1 VAGWPS
7 LGRVEDRRLAQALRD
22 GDALALAEIYDFYA
36 PRLFDYCHALL
47 RDQDLAADALHDSL
61 IATREHIGKLREPE
75 RFRSWIYAI
84 VRNECLRQLAD
95 PDRPQQR
102 HEAPEQ
108 SEDAFLDAEERQ
120 RREETRQLVHSAL
133 AGMAAR
139 HREAV
144 DLSARHDLSAEELAG
159 VLGISSQQATELVA
173 QARDDLDNSLAAAI
187 IARTGRGDCPSVAAL
202 VDEDEWPL
210 PTEVCRKLIRH
221 IESCPVC
228 RERRKRKVSTNRL
241 MQVLPVAA
249 MPSDLRMAV
258 LSLAEAPDQHENRL
272 RIAQRAEPFDVWG
285 WPTSLER
292 RSQPAR
298 KESRRG
304 EGERSSHLLPAI
316 AVAACVMLVIGAIFL
331 LTSGGDSDGSKNL
344 NNKVPGG
351 VAAAP
356 SDSTSDFPSPSDS
369 VEPSPTKTK
378 HSPSPTPTKKT
389 PTPTPTKAPPKPPA
403 PPTHKPPTHK
413 PPAAGK
419 LSVSSSCDMGSGD
432 SCSITLRANG
442 GAVTWSASS
451 SGPVSLSKSS
461 GTIPKGG
468 SFTVT
473 VSQSDGSCPA
483 LGPNSTTVSFSPTGS
498 TSVTWTCGIL
508 G

>member
-1 VAGWPS
+1 MAGWPS

-22 GDALALAEIYDFYA
+22 GDSLALAEIYDFYA
-36 PRLFDYCHALL
+36 PRLFDYSHALL

-61 IATREHIGKLREPE
+61 IATQQHIVKLREPE

-95 PDRPQQR
+95 PDRPVQR

-108 SEDAFLDAEERQ
+108 SEDAFLDADERQ
-120 RREETRQLVHSAL
+120 RLEETRQLVHSAL

-173 QARDDLDNSLAAAI
+173 QSRDDLDNSLAAAI

-202 VDEDEWPL
+202 VDENEWPL
-210 PTEVCRKLIRH
+210 PSDVCRKLIRH

-228 RERRKRKVSTNRL
+228 RDRRKRKVSTNRL

-249 MPSDLRMAV
+249 IPSDLRMAV

-292 RSQPAR
+292 RAQPAR
-298 KESRRG
+298 KESRRTG
-304 EGERSSHLLPAI
+304 GTPRLLPVIGA
-316 AVAACVMLVIGAIFL
+316 AACVFLVVGAIFL
-331 LTSGGDSDGSKNL
+331 ITKGGSDGSKAAG
-344 NNKVPGG
+344 NKAPG

-356 SDSTSDFPSPSDS
+356 SDSPSDFPSPSES
-369 VEPSPTKTK
+369 VEPSPTKSK
-378 HSPSPTPTKKT
+378 HSPSPTPTTHT
-389 PTPTPTKAPPKPPA
+389 PTPTPTSHRPAPPRPTHRPSPKPPKPG
-403 PPTHKPPTHK
+403 T
-413 PPAAGK
+413 
-419 LSVSSSCDMGSGD
+419 LSVTGCDMGTGTY
-432 SCSITLRANG
+432 CMITLRASG
-442 GAVTWSASS
+442 GAVSWTASVPAS
-451 SGPVSLSKSS
+451 VSLSKRS
-461 GTIPKGG
+461 GTVPSGDTASVRVTQADGACPETTSASVGFAPGG
-468 SFTVT
+468 SAS
-473 VSQSDGSCPA
+473 VS
-483 LGPNSTTVSFSPTGS
+483 
-498 TSVTWTCGIL
+498 WKCGIL
-508 G
+508 GVARH

>member
-22 GDALALAEIYDFYA
+22 GDSLALAEIYDFYA
-36 PRLFDYCHALL
+36 PRLFDYSHALL

-61 IATREHIGKLREPE
+61 IATQQHIGKLREPE

-95 PDRPQQR
+95 PDRPEQR
-102 HEAPEQ
+102 NEAPEQ

-120 RREETRQLVHSAL
+120 RLEETRQLVHSAL

-202 VDEDEWPL
+202 VDENEWPL
-210 PTEVCRKLIRH
+210 PSDVCRKLIRH

-228 RERRKRKVSTNRL
+228 RDRRKRKVSTNRL

-249 MPSDLRMAV
+249 IPSDLRMAV

-292 RSQPAR
+292 RAQPAR
-298 KESRRG
+298 KESRRTG
-304 EGERSSHLLPAI
+304 GTPRLLPVIGA
-316 AVAACVMLVIGAIFL
+316 AACVFLVVGAIFL
-331 LTSGGDSDGSKNL
+331 LTKGGSDDSKTAG
-344 NNKVPGG
+344 NKAPGA

-356 SDSTSDFPSPSDS
+356 SESTSDYPSPSDS

-378 HSPSPTPTKKT
+378 HSPSPTPTTHT
-389 PTPTPTKAPPKPPA
+389 PTPTPTTHRPA
-403 PPTHKPPTHK
+403 PPPPPRKPPTHK
-413 PPAAGK
+413 PPKPGSLSVGGCSIDAGDSTCTFTIRAVGGSVTWRITSAAG
-419 LSVSSSCDMGSGD
+419 VSASGSG
-432 SCSITLRANG
+432 TLKSGRTAS
-442 GAVTWSASS
+442 VTATKPS
-451 SGPVSLSKSS
+451 
-461 GTIPKGG
+461 
-468 SFTVT
+468 
-473 VSQSDGSCPA
+473 SCPA
-483 LGPNSTTVSFSPTGS
+483 GDSGTGTVSFSPNGTA
-498 TSVTWTCGIL
+498 SVPYTCGIL
-508 G
+508 GG

>member
-22 GDALALAEIYDFYA
+22 GDPSSLAEIYDFYA
-36 PRLFDYCHALL
+36 PRLFDYSHALL

-61 IATREHIGKLREPE
+61 IATQQHIGKLREPE

-108 SEDAFLDAEERQ
+108 NEDAFLDAEERQ
-120 RREETRQLVHSAL
+120 RLDETRQLVHSAL

-173 QARDDLDNSLAAAI
+173 QSRDDLDNSLAAAI
-187 IARTGRGDCPSVAAL
+187 IARSGRGDCPSVAAL

-210 PTEVCRKLIRH
+210 PPEVCRKLIRH

-228 RERRKRKVSTNRL
+228 RDRRKRKVSTNRL

-249 MPSDLRMAV
+249 IPSDLRMAV
-258 LSLAEAPDQHENRL
+258 LALAEAPDQHEHRV

-292 RSQPAR
+292 RAQASR

-304 EGERSSHLLPAI
+304 DGTTSHLLPVI
-316 AVAACVMLVIGAIFL
+316 AVAACVFLVIGAIFL
-331 LTSGGDSDGSKNL
+331 LTGGGPDDSKNA

-351 VAAAP
+351 VAAGP
-356 SDSTSDFPSPSDS
+356 SDSPSDDFASPSDS

-378 HSPSPTPTKKT
+378 HSPSPTPTTHT
-389 PTPTPTKAPPKPPA
+389 PTPTPTTHRPAPPPA
-403 PPTHKPPTHK
+403 PTHKPPTHK
-413 PPAAGK
+413 PPKPGT
-419 LSVSSSCDMGSGD
+419 LSVTGCSIDFGEDSCNFTIRAVGGAVQWQVTSATGVSSSGSG
-432 SCSITLRANG
+432 TLK
-442 GAVTWSASS
+442 
-451 SGPVSLSKSS
+451 SGQSTTLKATKPSPCDD
-461 GTIPKGG
+461 GTG
-468 SFTVT
+468 
-473 VSQSDGSCPA
+473 
-483 LGPNSTTVSFSPTGS
+483 TVSFSPNGTAS
-498 TSVTWTCGIL
+498 IPIDCVL
-508 G
+508 DH